1 MKQFYL
7 AVFIIFLFPI
17 NYSDGSDLSE
27 SDLLFQEA
35 TEAVKEKRYLKA
47 INLFEKLG
55 NDFEADAQY
64 NLAILLKSGR
74 GKPQDYKAALK
85 WGWLSL
91 LGNIEAADKLVDEI
105 KGIVPELDLKKIRKD
120 VKEFIQVRAEKG
132 DNIAISQMGNYFLVV
147 PETEEYKDAYLWF
160 LIAAAFQID
169 GSIEKRDRV
178 EGEVE
183 SKDIL
188 KIQSKALELF
198 EKISQTKK

>member
-17 NYSDGSDLSE
+17 NYSDGLDLSE

-105 KGIVPELDLKKIRKD
+105 KGIVPELELKKIRKD
-120 VKEFIQVRAEKG
+120 VKEF
-132 DNIAISQMGNYFLVV
+132 IAISQMGNYFLVV

-178 EGEVE
+178 ESEVE